1 MLIQHLL
8 ISQVIIPAC
17 WIFAVAANIP
27 LFLVTKYDEKEGD
40 CRWNWP
46 EDWMCAVT
54 DTSWLVLLACIPFTL
69 MIGLY
74 SRVVYE
80 LWFKPRDG
88 PVVVCRYKV
97 MMI

>member
-8 ISQVIIPAC
+8 ISQVIIPTC

-27 LFLVTKYDEKEGD
+27 LFLVTKYDEKTGD

-46 EDWMCAVT
+46 KAWMGAAT

-80 LWFKPRDG
+80 LWFKPRDDLE
-88 PVVVCRYKV
+88 VVCRYKV
-97 MMI
+97 IMI